1 MASGGSAALFGDVAN
16 HERAIETAAV
26 GEGLVGVVERPGR
39 NDPWVT
45 SRKFS
50 HCNVCIARNVEGGYG
65 GEGASLCRRGAACAR
80 STGTTPK

>member
-50 HCNVCIARNVEGGYG
+50 HCNVCIARNVWGG
-65 GEGASLCRRGAACAR
+65 
-80 STGTTPK
+80 